1 MTKQIVQ
8 LIKMKNTLSAKVM
21 QNIKI
26 HQKKT
31 SIKKDFKQIDKTD
44 NNINKQL
51 TEIRHNKHKVYLQ
64 RKNLDRNKNQT
75 NNEERQ
81 NVRQWSRRTVKR
93 RIVVE

>member
-8 LIKMKNTLSAKVM
+8 LIKMKNTLSAKVV

-64 RKNLDRNKNQT
+64 SKNLDRNKNQT

-81 NVRQWSRRTVKR
+81 DVRQWSRRTVKR